1 MKMPEAYVQLQ
12 RDIHDALR
20 VQHPEWIQP
29 DGDCPI
35 GDWYDERFAELLWG
49 DAGTRLAILD
59 RGTGKTSWRIEEPPG
74 LDRSRASRDSLI
86 LT

>member
-1 MKMPEAYVQLQ
+1 MKMPEAYLQLQ

-35 GDWYDERFAELLWG
+35 GDWYDERFAELLWR
-49 DAGTRLAILD
+49 DARTRSAIAG
-59 RGTGKTSWRIEEPPG
+59 RGAGKTSSRIQEAPGRIEAELLG
-74 LDRSRASRDSLI
+74 AA
-86 LT
+86 